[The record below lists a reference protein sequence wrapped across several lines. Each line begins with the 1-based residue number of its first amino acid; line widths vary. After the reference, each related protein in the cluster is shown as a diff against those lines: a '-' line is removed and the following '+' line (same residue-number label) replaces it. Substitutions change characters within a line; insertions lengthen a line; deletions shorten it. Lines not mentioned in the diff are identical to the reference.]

1 MVTRESAINTAKLFI
16 NDCQSNGL
24 TFHKVF
30 LFGSAAKEMTHEW
43 SDIDLLLISD
53 QFSDNIFENLK
64 LYSKI
69 NIKYPVIET
78 HPYPTKYYYEG
89 DDFIKEISEE
99 SIEIIPTP
107 NRVGG

>member
-1 MVTRESAINTAKLFI
+1 MVTRESAINIARLFI
-16 NDCQSNGL
+16 DDCQSNGL

-30 LFGSAAKEMTHEW
+30 LFGSAAKEKTHEW

-89 DDFIKEISEE
+89 DDFIKEISKE
-99 SIEIIPTP
+99 SIEITPTS
-107 NRVGG
+107 NK

>member
-1 MVTRESAINTAKLFI
+1 MVTRDSAINTARLFI

-24 TFHKVF
+24 TFHKVL
-30 LFGSAAKEMTHEW
+30 LFGSAAKNMTHEW

-89 DDFIKEISEE
+89 DDFIKAISKEG
-99 SIEIIPTP
+99 IEILPTP
-107 NRVGG
+107 KRYSH